1 MATSSSSGSGCFNDP
16 AEELFVMS
24 FIQFLRILAARRA
37 IVLAALLSCFLTALV
52 TSQILPERFKAQ
64 VRLVLDVVK
73 PDPVTGELL
82 ANGFVRA
89 YTATQIAL
97 IRDYKVAGRVVDQLG
112 WPTEPG
118 LVASYADATNGQGRD
133 IRRWLAQRIIDQ
145 TQAKLLEGSNILEI
159 TFTGS
164 TPDDAR
170 RIADLLRDAYLES
183 SLEYKKTA
191 ATRSADWFR
200 DQTDKTQALLLT
212 AETQRSKFAKDKGI
226 VLQADNTDL
235 ESAKLAMLSG
245 QSAAAIAGS
254 APPMMSAPAAM
265 GAAAMQLEVVN
276 QQIAQAA
283 TTLGPNHPAFQALE
297 RQRTILAGAAQREGR
312 GGVVIS
318 GGGGAG
324 QVEAAYRNQK
334 ARVLAQREDIDR
346 IGQMTRDIEVK
357 RDQYLKSAQRAAE
370 FRQQAEVGETGVT
383 PLGDAVA
390 PESPSFPNM
399 PLILFGSIG
408 FGLALGIVAALLV
421 EMLARRVRSDDD
433 LEYAADAPVFAIIG
447 QADDA
452 RAWYRRLARWISRS
466 RAART
471 ARLADA

>member
-1 MATSSSSGSGCFNDP
+1 MSSSSANGCFDRSAKKVP
-16 AEELFVMS
+16 VMS

-37 IVLAALLSCFLTALV
+37 IVLAALLSCFIAALI

-112 WPTEPG
+112 WPTDPNF
-118 LVASYADATNGQGRD
+118 VASYADATDGQGRD
-133 IRRWLAQRIIDQ
+133 IRRWLAQRVIDQ

-191 ATRSADWFR
+191 ATRSAEWFR

-212 AETQRSKFAKDKGI
+212 AETQRSKFAQEKGI

-235 ESAKLAMLSG
+235 ESAKLATLSG
-245 QSAAAIAGS
+245 QSAAALAAS
-254 APPMMSAPAAM
+254 APPMMSAPAVT
-265 GAAAMQLEVVN
+265 GAATMQLEALN

-283 TTLGPNHPAFQALE
+283 TTLGPNHPVFQSLE
-297 RQRTILAGAAQREGR
+297 RQRTVLVAAAGRERSG
-312 GGVVIS
+312 GGVVVS

-324 QVEAAYRNQK
+324 QVEAAYQNQK
-334 ARVLAQREDIDR
+334 ARVLAQRADIDR
-346 IGQMTRDIEVK
+346 ISQMTRDIEVK

-383 PLGDAVA
+383 SLGDAVA

-433 LEYAADAPVFAIIG
+433 LEYAAGVPVFAIIG

-452 RAWYRRLARWISRS
+452 RAWYRRLARWIVRS
-466 RAART
+466 RAARD
-471 ARLADA
+471 ARLADV